1 MKNNTALNIVTG
13 VLILFLVGLL
23 LKQEVVKPTPASTI
37 EIIRLDVYEYQPF
50 EQTKPSDY
58 HWVFTAKKDS
68 LKQKANR
75 LSFVDPKGHEHVIDT
90 SKMKNVEVSTMN
102 LLDNEDMV
110 KVRSVHTLG

>member
-1 MKNNTALNIVTG
+1 MKNKTALNIVTG

-23 LKQEVVKPTPASTI
+23 LRQEVVKPTPASTI
-37 EIIRLDVYEYQPF
+37 EIIRLDVYAYQPF

-68 LKQKANR
+68 LKQKANH

-90 SKMKNVEVSTMN
+90 SKMKNFEVSTMN
-102 LLDNEDMV
+102 LLDNEDML
-110 KVRSVHTLG
+110 KVHSVHTLG

>member
-1 MKNNTALNIVTG
+1 MKNKTALNILTG
-13 VLILFLVGLL
+13 AIILFLAGLL
-23 LKQEVVKPTPASTI
+23 LRQAVVRPTPASTI

-50 EQTKPSDY
+50 AQTKPSDY
-58 HWVFTAKKDS
+58 HWVFTAKKDT

-90 SKMKNVEVSTMN
+90 SKMKNFEVSTVN
-102 LLDNEDMV
+102 LLDNEDIV

>member
-1 MKNNTALNIVTG
+1 MKNKTALNILTG
-13 VLILFLVGLL
+13 AIILFLTGLL
-23 LKQEVVKPTPASTI
+23 LRQEVVRPTPASTI

-75 LSFVDPKGHEHVIDT
+75 LSFVDPKGNQHVIDT
-90 SKMKNVEVSTMN
+90 SKMKNVEVSVSN
-102 LLDNEDMV
+102 LLDNEDIL